1 MAQKRVR
8 QAKRAGGH
16 IATPHGWRLVAKAT
30 SKELG
35 ETPQPE
41 PEPAPVEESASAVSQ
56 AAADTPQ
63 ERERDRDECPD
74 CGKQVAVNK
83 DGTLR
88 KHTCVI
94 EAPPPAVTFDD
105 EGEEHGGDSASEGW

>member
-1 MAQKRVR
+1 MAQARVR

-16 IATPHGWRLVAKAT
+16 IATPHGWRLVTQAT
-30 SKELG
+30 PEELG
-35 ETPQPE
+35 EIQQPE
-41 PEPAPVEESASAVSQ
+41 SVPTEEPAPIETLDAVESL
-56 AAADTPQ
+56 PQ
-63 ERERDRDECPD
+63 RDRDECPD

-94 EAPPPAVTFDD
+94 EASPPAVTFDD
-105 EGEEHGGDSASEGW
+105 EGEEDGGDPASEGW